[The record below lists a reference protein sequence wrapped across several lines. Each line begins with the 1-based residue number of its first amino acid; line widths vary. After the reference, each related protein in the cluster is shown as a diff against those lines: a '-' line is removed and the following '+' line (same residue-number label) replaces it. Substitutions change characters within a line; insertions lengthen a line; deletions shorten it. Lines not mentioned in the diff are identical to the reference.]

1 MTPAQGP
8 IGPRRRIAT
17 KLRQLREDA
26 GLSLDQVADEL
37 LISRAKLSR
46 LERAQ
51 GSTQP
56 RDIRDL
62 LRLYGQDGTPEADR
76 MLRWASA
83 GKRQSWWN
91 DYEYTT
97 EGFARDLPTHLAYES
112 EAKTARSYT
121 IPLLPALLQIPDYIR
136 AVYTSMEPWR
146 SRREINELVT
156 VREERI
162 ARLDRREG
170 LDPLRLIAVTHETT
184 LRQLVGSPE
193 IMRAQLDAL
202 QRDLD
207 RDNVTL
213 HVLPFETPPTFG
225 FTCMFTHFEYDDDL
239 ESDVV
244 DIETPAGMWHVEDD
258 KGVTRLRRHFDTLVQ
273 RALTPEKSRALI
285 RKIAK
290 TW

>member
-1 MTPAQGP
+1 MPPAQGP

-17 KLRQLREDA
+17 KLRQLREEA
-26 GLSLDQVADEL
+26 GMSLDQVADEL

-51 GSTQP
+51 GSPQP
-56 RDIRDL
+56 RDVRDL
-62 LRLYGQDGTPEADR
+62 LRLYGQDGTSEADR

-83 GKRQSWWN
+83 AKRQSWWN

-97 EGFARDLPTHLAYES
+97 EGFARDLPAHLAYES

-121 IPLLPALLQIPDYIR
+121 IPLLPALLQVPDYIR
-136 AVYTSMEPWR
+136 AVYVSMEPWR
-146 SRREINELVT
+146 SRREIEELVN
-156 VREERI
+156 VREQRI
-162 ARLDRREG
+162 AQLEGREDM
-170 LDPLRLIAVTHETT
+170 DPLRLIAVAHETC

-193 IMRAQLDAL
+193 IMRNQLDAL
-202 QRDLD
+202 EQHLD

-213 HVLPFETPPTFG
+213 HVLPLDVQPTFG
-225 FTCMFTHFEYDDDL
+225 FTCMFTHFEYEDDL

-258 KGVTRLRRHFDTLVQ
+258 KGVSRLRRHFDTLVQ

-285 RKIAK
+285 RKVAK

>member
-1 MTPAQGP
+1 MTPARGP

-17 KLRQLREDA
+17 KLRQLREEA
-26 GLSLDQVADEL
+26 GMSLDQVADDL

-62 LRLYGQDGTPEADR
+62 LRLYGQDGTAEADR
-76 MLRWASA
+76 MLRWANA
-83 GKRQSWWN
+83 ARRQSWWN

-97 EGFARDLPTHLAYES
+97 EGFTRDLPAHVAYES
-112 EAKTARSYT
+112 EAKTARAYT
-121 IPLLPALLQIPDYIR
+121 IPLLPALLQTPDYIR
-136 AVYTSMEPWR
+136 SVYASMEPWR
-146 SRREINELVT
+146 SRREIEDLVQL
-156 VREERI
+156 REQRL
-162 ARLDRREG
+162 ARLERRDG
-170 LDPLRLIAVTHETT
+170 MDPLRLIAVTHETS

-193 IMRAQLDAL
+193 LMRAQLAAL
-202 QRDLD
+202 DDKLD

-213 HVLPFETPPTFG
+213 HVLPFDAQPVFG
-225 FTCMFTHFEYDDDL
+225 FTCMFTHFEYEDDL

-244 DIETPAGMWHVEDD
+244 DIETPAGMWHVEDE
-258 KGVTRLRRHFDTLVQ
+258 KGVNRLRRHFDALVQ
-273 RALTPEKSRALI
+273 RALSPEKSRAFI